1 VSDEEH
7 GPRLTE
13 EIRLLA
19 ELVAEKAAP
28 WLEGVLAAGHNSFF
42 SGAPGGEAPGPGRSP
57 GGCSSFFSGVPG
69 GEAPG
74 PGRSTGGYGTPDEA
88 KADGSACG
96 WCPLCAI
103 VAVVRGERPEL
114 VARLAEQLAQLVA
127 LLRAVLADRWEPEGG
142 VHMPGFRPAPRPAA
156 DATVSVRVQ
165 HIAVRR
171 RDEWES

>member
-1 VSDEEH
+1 MSEEQH

-19 ELVAEKAAP
+19 ELVADKAAP
-28 WLEGVLAAGHNSFF
+28 WLEGVLAAGH
-42 SGAPGGEAPGPGRSP
+42 GAL
-57 GGCSSFFSGVPG
+57 
-69 GEAPG
+69 
-74 PGRSTGGYGTPDEA
+74 DEA
-88 KADGSACG
+88 KPDGSACG
-96 WCPLCAI
+96 WCPFCAI

-127 LLRAVLADRWEPEGG
+127 LLRAVLADRWEPEEG
-142 VHMPGFRPAPRPAA
+142 VHMPGFRPAPRPA
-156 DATVSVRVQ
+156 DPRPSPRVQ

>member
-1 VSDEEH
+1 MSEEEH

-19 ELVAEKAAP
+19 EMVAEKAAP
-28 WLEGVLAAGHNSFF
+28 WLEDVLAAGH
-42 SGAPGGEAPGPGRSP
+42 G
-57 GGCSSFFSGVPG
+57 SFFSGVPG

-74 PGRSTGGYGTPDEA
+74 PGRSPGSYGTPDEA
-88 KADGSACG
+88 KPDGSACG

-127 LLRAVLADRWEPEGG
+127 LLRAVLADRWEPEEG
-142 VHMPGFRPAPRPAA
+142 VHMPGFRPAPRPA
-156 DATVSVRVQ
+156 DPRSSPRVQ
-165 HIAVRR
+165 HIAVVRR

>member
-1 VSDEEH
+1 VSEEEH
-7 GPRLTE
+7 GPRLAE

-19 ELVAEKAAP
+19 EMVAEKAAP
-28 WLEGVLAAGHNSFF
+28 WLEGVLAAGHGSFS
-42 SGAPGGEAPGPGRSP
+42 SGVPGGGAPGPGRSP
-57 GGCSSFFSGVPG
+57 GGYS
-69 GEAPG
+69 A
-74 PGRSTGGYGTPDEA
+74 DEA
-88 KADGSACG
+88 KPDASACG

-127 LLRAVLADRWEPEGG
+127 LLRAVLADRWEPEEG
-142 VHMPGFRPAPRPAA
+142 VHMPGFRPAPRPA
-156 DATVSVRVQ
+156 DPRTSPRVE